1 MGPNKQMQMMIYVV
15 DDCLAGSGMRKT
27 YAAGDWI
34 QDPLSEFMRAIGIG
48 LEIKT
53 AQRPRGG
60 RRAETWK
67 TGKWETLRR
76 RNQEAG
82 VTDRAA
88 EDGKIGNASSGLRIA
103 RTVGTTEVA
112 VKAQQGAVNLV
123 AHSDRRAAATT
134 RMEEGAEGT
143 TEVAATA
150 QQGAVTP
157 VAHSDRR
164 AAATTRMEEGA
175 EGTMEVAA
183 TAQQGAVAPVSHNNG
198 QAAAETVVEE
208 GSEDWQMGNAGVEAA
223 AAAAGRAADWS
234 RQRLERQMECGHQ
247 DQPSGIL

>member
-1 MGPNKQMQMMIYVV
+1 VGPNKQMQMMIYVV

-157 VAHSDRR
+157 VSHSD
-164 AAATTRMEEGA
+164 
-175 EGTMEVAA
+175 
-183 TAQQGAVAPVSHNNG
+183 G

-208 GSEDWQMGNAGVEAA
+208 GSENWQMGNAGVEAA
-223 AAAAGRAADWS
+223 AAAAAAGGAAEYGPGAAAEAAAGTAAGVRPPRPADWVTMTRGQ
-234 RQRLERQMECGHQ
+234 RQRWKQRGGRRANASLVSVGA
-247 DQPSGIL
+247 